1 MSGKPRLPS
10 RSWTFLG
17 GRHAD
22 NEQNDRLDAEI
33 IRLERKS
40 KFLLYRELEA
50 ESRKAWLVQGLLGSG
65 EASAVYGVAGLWM
78 AANGVA
84 VQQGAVLYVALER
97 KKLVE
102 RRAIAFR
109 ERHAISDALF
119 AIVGGVFDFRNPQN
133 VASVVETARQVE
145 DETGETLAERP

>member
-1 MSGKPRLPS
+1 VDGRE
-10 RSWTFLG
+10 WLG
-17 GRHAD
+17 RT
-22 NEQNDRLDAEI
+22 
-33 IRLERKS
+33 
-40 KFLLYRELEA
+40 
-50 ESRKAWLVQGLLGSG
+50 
-65 EASAVYGVAGLWM
+65 
-78 AANGVA
+78 

-119 AIVGGVFDFRNPQN
+119 AIVGGVFDFRNPQK

>member
-1 MSGKPRLPS
+1 VDGRE
-10 RSWTFLG
+10 WLG
-17 GRHAD
+17 RT
-22 NEQNDRLDAEI
+22 
-33 IRLERKS
+33 
-40 KFLLYRELEA
+40 
-50 ESRKAWLVQGLLGSG
+50 
-65 EASAVYGVAGLWM
+65 
-78 AANGVA
+78 

-102 RRAIAFR
+102 RRATAFR

-133 VASVVETARQVE
+133 VASVVTARQVE